1 MSTTASRIATL
12 TLSLAL
18 AAGSA
23 HAATV
28 RRQIAARAQGE
39 VHITNVAG
47 SIVIRGWDKPTVSVI
62 AELTNGRQRLLLRGG
77 NGRTRVCVTNNAASC
92 SWWSSSGRAHP
103 ARLEVYVPRDSEIDA
118 SGVSAGISSRGIA
131 GVQHLH
137 TVSGAI
143 AAQLGSG
150 NDVVKSVS
158 GTITLHGS
166 GQDGALRVATISGDL
181 SVTNVAGEL
190 DARTINGRLSAQIS
204 SARIARLHTTSGS
217 IGLNAD
223 LARGGRVD
231 SETISG
237 HQTIRVAAAAG
248 YAYAVKSFSG
258 HIENCFGVQ
267 AKHHEHGPGSRLDG
281 TRGTGDGRVRIKSLS
296 GGISLC
302 DH

>member
-1 MSTTASRIATL
+1 MNTTASHIASL

-39 VHITNVAG
+39 VHISNVSG
-47 SIVIRGWDKPTVSVI
+47 SILIRGWNKPAVSVT
-62 AELTNGRQRLLLRGG
+62 AELTNGRQRLRLRGG
-77 NGRTRVCVTNNAASC
+77 NGRTRVCVTNSATSC
-92 SWWSSSGRAHP
+92 SWSNFSGRAHP
-103 ARLEVYVPRDSEIDA
+103 ARLVVYVPRDSEIDA
-118 SGVSAGISSRGIA
+118 AGVSADIRSRGIT

-143 AAQLGSG
+143 DAQLGAR

-158 GTITLHGS
+158 GTIRLQGS
-166 GQDGALRVATISGDL
+166 GQDGTLRVATISGDL
-181 SVTNVAGEL
+181 RVTNVAGEL
-190 DARTINGRLSAQIS
+190 DARTINGRLTAQIS
-204 SARIARLHTTSGS
+204 SARSVRLHTTSGA
-217 IGLNAD
+217 IGLHAD

-231 SETISG
+231 AQTISG

-248 YAYAVKSFSG
+248 YGYTVKSFSG
-258 HIENCFGVQ
+258 HIENCFGVRARHPQ
-267 AKHHEHGPGSRLDG
+267 YGPGSRLDG
-281 TRGTGDGRVRIKSLS
+281 TRGAGDGRVRLKSLS

>member
-28 RRQIAARAQGE
+28 RRQIAAGAQGK
-39 VHITNVAG
+39 VDITNVAG

-62 AELTNGRQRLLLRGG
+62 AELTNARQRLLLRGG

-143 AAQLGSG
+143 DAQLGSG

-158 GTITLHGS
+158 GTISLHGS
-166 GQDGALRVATISGDL
+166 GQDGTLRVATISGDL

-267 AKHHEHGPGSRLDG
+267 ANHHEHGPGSRLDG

>member
-1 MSTTASRIATL
+1 MSTTAARIATL

-28 RRQIAARAQGE
+28 RRQIAASVHGE
-39 VHITNVAG
+39 VHITNVSG
-47 SIVIRGWDKPTVSVI
+47 SIVIRGWDKPTVSVT
-62 AELTNGRQRLLLRGG
+62 AELTSSRQRLLVRGS
-77 NGRTRVCVTNNAASC
+77 NGRTRVCVTNNAESC

-103 ARLEVYVPRDSEIDA
+103 ARLEIDVPRDSEVEA

-137 TVSGAI
+137 TVSGPI
-143 AAQLGSG
+143 NAQLGSG
-150 NDVVKSVS
+150 DDVVKSVS
-158 GTITLHGS
+158 GTISLHGS

-181 SVTNVAGEL
+181 SATNVAGEL
-190 DARTINGRLSAQIS
+190 DARTVNGRLSAQLS
-204 SARIARLHTTSGS
+204 SARIARLHTTSGPIS
-217 IGLNAD
+217 LDAR

-231 SETISG
+231 TETISG

-248 YAYAVKSFSG
+248 YSYAVKSFSG
-258 HIENCFGVQ
+258 HIGDCFGLQ
-267 AKHHEHGPGSRLDG
+267 AAHQEYGPGSRLDG
-281 TRGTGDGRVRIKSLS
+281 TRGAGDGRVRIKSLS

>member
-28 RRQIAARAQGE
+28 RRQIAAGAQGK
-39 VHITNVAG
+39 VDITNVAG

-62 AELTNGRQRLLLRGG
+62 AELTNARQRLLLRGG

-103 ARLEVYVPRDSEIDA
+103 ARLEVYVPLDSEIDA

-143 AAQLGSG
+143 DAQLGSG

-158 GTITLHGS
+158 GTISLHGS
-166 GQDGALRVATISGDL
+166 GQDGTLRVATISGDL

-267 AKHHEHGPGSRLDG
+267 ANHHEHGPGSRLDG
-281 TRGTGDGRVRIKSLS
+281 RRGTGDGRVRIKSLS